1 MVIQSHRRLTS
12 HIRLP
17 PMVGATHQSN
27 QETTGF
33 AMNVAMDGQELT
45 LFKSFVDL
53 STRYLEFGSGGSTW
67 LACQTRKEWVISI
80 DSSEEWLSNVGDATK
95 GASTKPLLLHVDI
108 GKLREWGHP
117 ADRERESSWPDYHE
131 LVWERPESKTADLYF
146 IDGRFRVAC
155 FVQCVLHAAPGAF
168 IAIHDFENRPHYH
181 PVRTVAR
188 EIARANNMS
197 IFQRPPRID
206 VDAAQALLQKYRL
219 EPL

>member
-1 MVIQSHRRLTS
+1 MGSHPLDSNRR
-12 HIRLP
+12 
-17 PMVGATHQSN
+17 
-27 QETTGF
+27 TTGF
-33 AMNVAMDGQELT
+33 PAMKIAMDGQEQT

-67 LACQTRKEWVISI
+67 LACQTKKEWVISI
-80 DSSEEWLSNVGDATK
+80 DSSLEWLNNVGDATN
-95 GASTKPLLLHVDI
+95 GASTKPVLLHVDI
-108 GKLREWGHP
+108 GKLREWGYP
-117 ADRERESSWPDYHE
+117 VDREKESTWADYHE
-131 LVWERPESKTADLYF
+131 LVWQRPESKTADLYF

-197 IFQRPPRID
+197 IFQRPARID
-206 VDAAQALLQKYRL
+206 LDAAQQLLQKYRL